1 MQNSKYP
8 LWRKEDSSTI
18 RLEDMSAMHLSNS
31 IGLLLRREQGNNISA
46 LLRKDT
52 GRVHLH
58 HLTTELSLRFMPEA
72 NRMLLHTEGLKGKL

>member
-18 RLEDMSAMHLSNS
+18 CLEGMSAMHLSNS
-31 IGLLLRREQGNNISA
+31 IGLLLRREQISA

-58 HLTTELSLRFMPEA
+58 HLTTELALRFMPEA
-72 NRMLLHTEGLKGKL
+72 NRMLLHIEGLKGKL